1 MIFKTVHLDP
11 LHAEVVSALCS
22 ESSHKTSTQG
32 AAVGPQWKAFLAN
45 YSKGGEFL
53 PTGCLACLLRARPT
67 HLTDREEFSL
77 LHFQLT

>member
-22 ESSHKTSTQG
+22 VSSHKTSTQG
-32 AAVGPQWKAFLAN
+32 AAVGPQWKACLAN

-53 PTGCLACLLRARPT
+53 PTWMPRMPGGSAN
-67 HLTDREEFSL
+67 S
-77 LHFQLT
+77 